1 MVLESLFSAK
11 KIERNPWDMLILSII
26 VTLVC
31 IYISHVIFP
40 EYAGIITPLLVTVT
54 MTPII
59 FMVFKIDE
67 GMVRQQARHKI
78 EKSFWDRHD
87 ETIVIFTMFFIG
99 SFLAIFFVSLVA
111 PEAFVT
117 SAFSQQI
124 DAINAI
130 NPPTAQVINT
140 AESFLGTGSFM
151 NSSLLQIILFNN
163 LKVMFFAFLLSFLIG
178 TGALFIL
185 SWNASV
191 LAIYLAMFLREGLY
205 QEFLLRSL
213 GIAPHAPIE
222 ILSYFLAGIAG
233 GILSVGVIREK
244 INSKSF
250 KLVFKDSLKLLA
262 LAVIAVILGAFIEV
276 FI

>member
-1 MVLESLFSAK
+1 MVLESLFTAK
-11 KIERNPWDMLILSII
+11 KIEKNPWDMLILSVI

-31 IYISHVIFP
+31 IYVSYVIFP
-40 EYAGIITPLLVTVT
+40 EYAGIITPLLVTVA

-67 GMVRQQARHKI
+67 AMERRQARQTIQKT
-78 EKSFWDRHD
+78 FWDRHD

-99 SFLAIFFVSLVA
+99 NFLAVFFVSLVA
-111 PEAFVT
+111 PQVFVT
-117 SAFSQQI
+117 AVFSQQI

-130 NPPTAQVINT
+130 NPPVTGQ
-140 AESFLGTGSFM
+140 FLGSGAFIG
-151 NSSLLQIILFNN
+151 SSLLEIVLVNN

-185 SWNASV
+185 SWNASI
-191 LAIYLAMFLREGLY
+191 LAIYLAMFVREGLY

-222 ILSYFLAGIAG
+222 IISYFLAGIAG

-244 INSKSF
+244 IKSRAF
-250 KLVFKDSLKLLA
+250 RLVFRDSVIMLVLA
-262 LAVIAVILGAFIEV
+262 IVAVVLGAMLEV
-276 FI
+276 FV

>member
-11 KIERNPWDMLILSII
+11 KIEKNPWDMLILSVI

-40 EYAGIITPLLVTVT
+40 EYAGIITPLLVTVA
-54 MTPII
+54 MTPVI
-59 FMVFKIDE
+59 FMVFKIEE
-67 GMVRQQARHKI
+67 GMERQQARHTSQR
-78 EKSFWDRHD
+78 SFWDRHD
-87 ETIVIFTMFFIG
+87 ETITIFTMFFIG
-99 SFLAIFFVSLVA
+99 NFLAIFFVSLIA
-111 PEAFVT
+111 PESFLT
-117 SAFSQQI
+117 SMFSQQI

-130 NPPTAQVINT
+130 NPVTAQLIHTSGSFVGSG
-140 AESFLGTGSFM
+140 SFLGSG
-151 NSSLLQIILFNN
+151 LLQIILFNN

-191 LAIYLAMFLREGLY
+191 LAIYLAMFVREGVY
-205 QEFLLRSL
+205 HEFLLRSL
-213 GIAPHAPIE
+213 GIAPHAPVE

-244 INSKSF
+244 INSPSF
-250 KLVFKDSLKLLA
+250 KLVFRDSLLMLL
-262 LAVIAVILGAFIEV
+262 LAVIAVFLGAFLEV